1 MQQLSEC
8 LMQQLSD
15 PRSCVYCNLLLYF
28 QVAIALIE
36 ERTDASPGVL
46 FRVLFNFC
54 ELLERCR
61 NSILQREAEEVAK
74 AERKTK
80 ADEKQ
85 KAQELKAAEKG
96 RAGLLARGKRILAA
110 GGAKGKSDTCSEPSH
125 LAAAEGG
132 AGGGGAGGKTTRF
145 LREGGLKGDSTLT
158 PVKSSL
164 RSMQE
169 GSSSVTADELTDKA
183 QDSALSG
190 SGSGMWGIKLR
201 GKRTETPGK
210 RAEGAV
216 RNGGGSSTSGGGAG
230 QGYEAATVDEVMA
243 VLSKHSKVAVE
254 LLRQSS
260 HDFDPVTPPQ
270 VSSLGSASATPMSPN
285 SRKTFAQASLRFDAA
300 ITPPVASAGTSPST
314 AHYHH
319 TNTSSVEA
327 KAAQA
332 SLRFDTAITPLYTSP
347 SGAHHHQTDTS
358 SVEARADVKHAGI
371 KAKAEVKDL
380 DIEGTTWSST
390 RSPSFSLV
398 SVPNLPSASA
408 ATALRNRLTGT
419 SNGTSSAAAH
429 APVLATPL
437 ATISAPAPLPT
448 LAAASREAPPPIVR
462 RDRMRVR
469 DHDIASGKGEM
480 VPKFTNN
487 TPTLEPVK
495 DGGGVIS
502 TLDSGDFTARSEEMR
517 VGEKHDVLGDTAVD
531 RVVQLVSV
539 KDARGKD
546 DGDSLNGCGQWES
559 LDSLDD
565 SRETLP
571 IQGVL
576 KTLPLHT
583 SL

>member
-1 MQQLSEC
+1 L
-8 LMQQLSD
+8 
-15 PRSCVYCNLLLYF
+15 NF
-28 QVAIALIE
+28 QVTILLIE

-132 AGGGGAGGKTTRF
+132 AGGGGAGGKTTRS
-145 LREGGLKGDSTLT
+145 LREGGLKGDS
-158 PVKSSL
+158 
-164 RSMQE
+164 
-169 GSSSVTADELTDKA
+169 TADELTDKA

-216 RNGGGSSTSGGGAG
+216 KNGGGSSTSGGGAG

-300 ITPPVASAGTSPST
+300 ITPPVASAGTSAST

-347 SGAHHHQTDTS
+347 SSTHHHQTDTS
-358 SVEARADVKHAGI
+358 NVEAKADVKHAGV
-371 KAKAEVKDL
+371 KAKADVEDL
-380 DIEGTTWSST
+380 DIEGIEGTTWSST
-390 RSPSFSLV
+390 RSSSFSLV
-398 SVPNLPSASA
+398 SVPNLPSAPA

-419 SNGTSSAAAH
+419 SNGTSSTAAH
-429 APVLATPL
+429 APVLARPLATPL
-437 ATISAPAPLPT
+437 ATLSAPAPLPT
-448 LAAASREAPPPIVR
+448 PAAASRESPPPIVR
-462 RDRMRVR
+462 RDRMRAR
-469 DHDIASGKGEM
+469 DPGIASGKAEI

-495 DGGGVIS
+495 DGGGVIA
-502 TLDSGDFTARSEEMR
+502 TLDSGDVTARSEEMR

-531 RVVQLVSV
+531 PVVHLVSV

-546 DGDSLNGCGQWES
+546 DGDSLNGSGQWES

-583 SL
+583 SR

>member
-1 MQQLSEC
+1 
-8 LMQQLSD
+8 MQQLSD
-15 PRSCVYCNLLLYF
+15 PRSCVYCNLLLNF
-28 QVAIALIE
+28 QVTILLIE

-132 AGGGGAGGKTTRF
+132 AGGGGAGGKTTRS
-145 LREGGLKGDSTLT
+145 LREGGLKGDS
-158 PVKSSL
+158 
-164 RSMQE
+164 
-169 GSSSVTADELTDKA
+169 TADELTDKA

-210 RAEGAV
+210 RAESAV
-216 RNGGGSSTSGGGAG
+216 KNGGGSSASGGGAG
-230 QGYEAATVDEVMA
+230 QEYEAATVDEVMA

-254 LLRQSS
+254 LLRQSC

-270 VSSLGSASATPMSPN
+270 VSSLGSSSATPTSPN

-300 ITPPVASAGTSPST
+300 ITPPVASAGTSAST
-314 AHYHH
+314 AHYHHTHH

-347 SGAHHHQTDTS
+347 SSTHHHQTDTS
-358 SVEARADVKHAGI
+358 NVEAKADVKHAGV
-371 KAKAEVKDL
+371 KAKADVEDL
-380 DIEGTTWSST
+380 DIDGIEGTTWSNT
-390 RSPSFSLV
+390 RSSSFSLV
-398 SVPNLPSASA
+398 SVPNLPSAPA

-419 SNGTSSAAAH
+419 SNGTSSTAAH
-429 APVLATPL
+429 APVLARPLATPL
-437 ATISAPAPLPT
+437 ATLSAPAPLPT
-448 LAAASREAPPPIVR
+448 PAAASRESPPPIVR
-462 RDRMRVR
+462 RDRMRAR
-469 DHDIASGKGEM
+469 DPGIASGKAEI

-495 DGGGVIS
+495 DGGGVIA
-502 TLDSGDFTARSEEMR
+502 TLDSGDVTARSEEMR

-531 RVVQLVSV
+531 PVVHLVSV

-546 DGDSLNGCGQWES
+546 DGDSLNGSGQWES

-583 SL
+583 SR